1 MSGVLVTPLELGL
14 AALLVLAMAG
24 SSVALQLNIGRRIII
39 AAIRTAIQL
48 TLLGLVL
55 KTLFAQTH
63 WGWVAV
69 MGMVMLLAAG
79 REATQRQSRRFSG
92 WWSFGIGL
100 SAMFVSS
107 FVITLL
113 VLWTVVTPTP
123 WYTPQY
129 AIPLLGITLGNT
141 LNGIALGLD
150 RLTQG
155 AWQNRLMI
163 ETRLASGEPWP
174 EALLEIKR
182 EAVRTGTIPM
192 LNAMAAAGIVS
203 LPGMMTGQILAG
215 ADPVQAV
222 NYQILIMF
230 MVSAGSGFGTMLAV
244 HMGAKRL
251 FDERHRLRLDR
262 LGPGNA

>member
-1 MSGVLVTPLELGL
+1 MNALPITPWELSL
-14 AALLVLAMAG
+14 AALLVLAMAAT
-24 SSVALQLNIGRRIII
+24 SIALQLNLGKRILM
-39 AAIRTAIQL
+39 AATRTVIQL

-63 WGWVAV
+63 WGWVAL
-69 MGMVMLLAAG
+69 MGSVMLLAAG

-113 VLWTVVTPTP
+113 VLWTVLTPTP
-123 WYTPQY
+123 WYHPQY
-129 AIPLLGITLGNT
+129 AIPLLGMTLGNT
-141 LNGIALGLD
+141 LNGIALGLE

-155 AWQNRLMI
+155 AWQQRMMI

-174 EALLEIKR
+174 QALIQIKR

-215 ADPVQAV
+215 ADPIQAV

-230 MVSAGSGFGTMLAV
+230 MVSSGAGFGTMLAV
-244 HMGAKRL
+244 HLGARRL

-262 LGPGNA
+262 LRPGKA